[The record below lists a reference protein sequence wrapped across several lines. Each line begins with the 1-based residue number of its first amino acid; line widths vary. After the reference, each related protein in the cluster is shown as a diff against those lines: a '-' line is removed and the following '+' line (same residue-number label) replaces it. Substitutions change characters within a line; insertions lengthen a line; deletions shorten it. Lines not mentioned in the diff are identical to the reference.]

1 MKVNLNDVIECI
13 EFENENLNHFYNK
26 NTGVIIYKE
35 SPETSNY
42 SAADYSRINEFED
55 WERELIESLY
65 DLENNPNDYIK
76 LPGEDEINEL
86 NDILNYLK
94 RNDRIEIEY
103 YDGYD
108 YRLAEDVFQNYDV
121 IRREIR
127 CRNRKYRLY
136 DLKMIRFIE

>member
-1 MKVNLNDVIECI
+1 MSENYNDII
-13 EFENENLNHFYNK
+13 NHPRHVSSTRK
-26 NTGVIIYKE
+26 NM
-35 SPETSNY
+35 SNY
-42 SAADYSRINEFED
+42 DRAAQFAPFAALSGYEEEIREQEKFVFDRII
-55 WERELIESLY
+55 LS
-65 DLENNPNDYIK
+65 
-76 LPGEDEINEL
+76 EDEINEL

-94 RNDRIEIEY
+94 RNDRMEIEY